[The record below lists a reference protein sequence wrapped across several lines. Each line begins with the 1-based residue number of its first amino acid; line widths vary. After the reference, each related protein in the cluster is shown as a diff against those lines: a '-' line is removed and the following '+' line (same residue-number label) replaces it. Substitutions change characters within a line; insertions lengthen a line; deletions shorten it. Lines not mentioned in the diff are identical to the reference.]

1 MKLNNVEIED
11 TFAEAFEMHYSRL
24 LITARNKRL
33 AFEAAK
39 EACGFATSIIACSA
53 EAGTEGKFFGKSE
66 TPDSRV
72 GVAIQ
77 IWVARKEKMEKELI
91 ARIGQCILTAPTA
104 AIWNLT
110 ESDEK
115 VKAGEKLRFFGDGYE
130 SFAEINS
137 RKAVK
142 IPIMLGYFIA
152 EREFG
157 IAKGIAGGNLIIQAK
172 SEISAVNACLRAAKA
187 ARSMEGVIT
196 PFVLGMCASGSKV
209 GAKKYSFMHATTNE
223 LFCPALKE
231 IVKESKVKEGVN
243 AVGEIVIN
251 AISEDRLREAM
262 KKALIA
268 ASKSKGVRYISAAN
282 YGGKL
287 GNVKINL
294 GELF

>member
-1 MKLNNVEIED
+1 MKLNSVEIEN

-24 LITARNKRL
+24 LITARNKKL
-33 AFEAAK
+33 AFEAAR

-53 EAGTEGKFFGKSE
+53 EAGIENKLFSKSE
-66 TPDSRV
+66 TPDSRP
-72 GVAIQ
+72 GVAMQ
-77 IWVARKEKMEKELI
+77 IWVAKKEKMEKELI

-104 AIWNLT
+104 AVWNLT
-110 ESDEK
+110 ESNEK

-130 SFAEINS
+130 SFEEING
-137 RKAVK
+137 RKVIK

-172 SEISAVNACLRAAKA
+172 SEASAINACLKSAEA
-187 ARSMEGVIT
+187 ARCVGGTIT

-209 GAKKYSFMHATTNE
+209 GAKKYKFMHATTNQ
-223 LFCPALKE
+223 LFCPTLKE

-251 AISEDRLREAM
+251 AISEERLREAM
-262 KKALIA
+262 KGAIIA
-268 ASKSKGVRYISAAN
+268 ASKSKGVKYITAAY

-287 GNVKINL
+287 GKVKINL
-294 GELF
+294 RHLL

>member
-1 MKLNNVEIED
+1 MKLNGVEIED

-24 LITARNKRL
+24 LITARNKKL

-39 EACGFATSIIACSA
+39 EASGFGTSIIGCSA
-53 EAGTEGKFFGKSE
+53 EAGIEDKLFSKSE
-66 TPDSRV
+66 TPDSRT
-72 GVAIQ
+72 GIAMQ
-77 IWVARKEKMEKELI
+77 IWTAKKEKMEKELI
-91 ARIGQCILTAPTA
+91 SRIGQCILTAPTA
-104 AIWNLT
+104 AVWNLT
-110 ESDEK
+110 ESNEK

-130 SFAEINS
+130 SFEEINS
-137 RKAVK
+137 RKVVK

-157 IAKGIAGGNLIIQAK
+157 IAKGVAGGNLIIQAK
-172 SEISAVNACLRAAKA
+172 SEVSAVSACLKAAEA
-187 ARSMEGVIT
+187 ARSVGGTIT
-196 PFVLGMCASGSKV
+196 PFVLGVCASGSKV

-243 AVGEIVIN
+243 AVGEVVIN
-251 AISEDRLREAM
+251 AISEERLREAM
-262 KKALIA
+262 KRALIA
-268 ASKSKGVRYISAAN
+268 ASKPKGIRYITAAN

-287 GNVKINL
+287 GKVKVNL